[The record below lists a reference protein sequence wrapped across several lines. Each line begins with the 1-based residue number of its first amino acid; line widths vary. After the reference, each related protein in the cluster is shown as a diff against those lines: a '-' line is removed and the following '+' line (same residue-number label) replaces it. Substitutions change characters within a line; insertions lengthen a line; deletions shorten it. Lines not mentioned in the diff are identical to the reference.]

1 MRDRDRDDS
10 GISFRKFSRKK
21 CRFCINKVKY
31 IDYKDLATIKPFT
44 TERGKI
50 LSARITGNC
59 ARHQRQLAG
68 AVKNA
73 RAAALMPFVAK

>member
-1 MRDRDRDDS
+1 MKD
-10 GISFRKFSRKK
+10 GLSFKKFSRKK

-31 IDYKDLATIKPFT
+31 IDYKDISTLKSFT

-59 ARHQRQLAG
+59 ARHQRQLAS
-68 AVKNA
+68 AIKNA
-73 RAAALMPFVAK
+73 RLAALMPFVAK